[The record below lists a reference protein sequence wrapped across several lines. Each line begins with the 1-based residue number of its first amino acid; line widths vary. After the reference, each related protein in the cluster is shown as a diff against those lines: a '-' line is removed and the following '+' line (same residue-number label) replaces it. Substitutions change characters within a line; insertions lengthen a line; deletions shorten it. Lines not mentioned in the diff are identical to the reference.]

1 MTIDERS
8 ATAMSSNVT
17 PDIIEKTYEIIRP
30 HVRKTPVI
38 EASLKDFGIDI
49 PSREQVTF
57 KLEFMQHGGSFKAR
71 GAMNSVLTREGASNG
86 VVAASGGNHGV
97 AVAYAARQAGVPA
110 NIFVPSISSPAKMKK
125 IESFGA
131 KLNVAGDLYADALAA
146 SEAYLES
153 SDAISIHAYDQD
165 ETLAGQGTV
174 ALEFTQQCNV
184 DTMLVA
190 TGGGGLIG
198 GMAAY
203 LQGRTKL
210 VSVEPEAAPTLHDA
224 LAAGKPVDAPG
235 GGVAADSLAPKQVGQ
250 KMFPFAAAYVDEAVL
265 VTDDAIIA
273 AQKQLWD
280 TLRTVLEPG
289 GAAAFAALA
298 SGAYKPE
305 PDERVGV
312 LLCGANTHAVS
323 FD

>member
-1 MTIDERS
+1 MTKAPFDGFS
-8 ATAMSSNVT
+8 PGVT
-17 PDIIEKTYEIIRP
+17 PAIIEKTYEVIRP
-30 HVRKTPVI
+30 HIRKTPVI
-38 EASLKDFGIDI
+38 EVSTKDFGTNFPDAG
-49 PSREQVTF
+49 SLWF

-71 GAMNSVLTREGASNG
+71 GAMNSVLTRKGAQAG

-97 AVAYAARQAGVPA
+97 AVAYAAKQAGVA
-110 NIFVPSISSPAKMKK
+110 ADIFVPAISSPAKIEK
-125 IESFGA
+125 IKSFGA
-131 KLNVAGDLYADALAA
+131 NLHVSGDLYADALAA
-146 SEAYLES
+146 SERFLKT

-174 ALEFTQQCNV
+174 ALEFSQQCSV

-210 VSVEPEAAPTLHDA
+210 VSVEPEAAPTLHAA

-250 KMFPFAAAYVDEAVL
+250 KMFPFAAAYVAQAVL
-265 VTDDAIIA
+265 VTDDAIID

-280 TLRTVLEPG
+280 KLRVVLEPG

-298 SGAYKPE
+298 SGAYRPE
-305 PDERVGV
+305 PDECVGV
-312 LLCGANTHAVS
+312 LLCGANSHAVN

>member
-1 MTIDERS
+1 MTADPKI
-8 ATAMSSNVT
+8 TAAISSKVT
-17 PDIIEKTYEIIRP
+17 PDIIKRTYEIIRP

-38 EASLKDFGIDI
+38 EASLRDFGFDL
-49 PSREQVTF
+49 PTSQPVTF

-71 GAMNSVLTREGASNG
+71 GAMNSVLTREGANNG

-97 AVAYAARQAGVPA
+97 AVAYAARKAGVPA
-110 NIFVPSISSPAKMKK
+110 DIFVPSISSPAKMKK

-131 KLNVAGDLYADALAA
+131 KLYVSGDLYADALAA

-174 ALEFTQQCNV
+174 ALEFTQQCDV

-210 VSVEPEAAPTLHDA
+210 VSVEPEAAPTLHAA
-224 LAAGKPVDAPG
+224 LAAGEPVDAPG

-250 KMFPFAAAYVDEAVL
+250 KMFPFAAAYVAEAVL
-265 VTDDAIIA
+265 VTDEAIIA
-273 AQKQLWD
+273 AQKQIWD
-280 TLRTVLEPG
+280 TFRIVLEPG

-298 SGAYKPE
+298 SGAYQPE
-305 PDERVGV
+305 PDERIGV
-312 LLCGANTHAVS
+312 LLCGANCHAVD

>member
-1 MTIDERS
+1 MTTTQES
-8 ATAMSSNVT
+8 AAAMFASVT
-17 PDIIEKTYEIIRP
+17 PEIVEKTYEIIRP

-38 EASLKDFGIDI
+38 EAFPKDFGFDLRTRQ
-49 PSREQVTF
+49 PMTF

-71 GAMNSVLTREGASNG
+71 GAMNSVRTREGASNG
-86 VVAASGGNHGV
+86 VVAASGVNHGG

-110 NIFVPSISSPAKMKK
+110 NIFVPSISSPAKMRK

-131 KLNVAGDLYADALAA
+131 TLNVSGDLYADALAA
-146 SEAYLES
+146 SESYLEN

-165 ETLAGQGTV
+165 ATLAGQGTV
-174 ALEFTQQCNV
+174 ALEFTQQCDV

-210 VSVEPEAAPTLHDA
+210 VSDEPEASPTLHAA

-250 KMFPFAAAYVDEAVL
+250 KMFPFAAAYVAEAVL
-265 VTDDAIIA
+265 VTDEAIIA

-280 TLRTVLEPG
+280 TLRVALEPG

-298 SGAYKPE
+298 SGAYQPE

-312 LLCGANTHAVS
+312 LLCGANSHAVN